1 MHGLNFTT
9 DRDPFMMR
17 SPFLEISSLLPGPIL
32 KREDP
37 IPEMMAKMITDGTD
51 PRFGIY
57 INPVFP
63 HKYCFK
69 IQIFFFRLFAN
80 SVAWVEDMKGP
91 RVIKSHLP
99 LDFLPPDLLE
109 KAKGFF

>member
-1 MHGLNFTT
+1 MV
-9 DRDPFMMR
+9 
-17 SPFLEISSLLPGPIL
+17 S
-32 KREDP
+32 K
-37 IPEMMAKMITDGTD
+37 
-51 PRFGIY
+51 
-57 INPVFP
+57 
-63 HKYCFK
+63 FK
-69 IQIFFFRLFAN
+69 SFFFRLFAN

>member
-51 PRFGIY
+51 PRCEI
-57 INPVFP
+57 
-63 HKYCFK
+63 
-69 IQIFFFRLFAN
+69 
-80 SVAWVEDMKGP
+80 
-91 RVIKSHLP
+91 
-99 LDFLPPDLLE
+99 
-109 KAKGFF
+109 